1 MFKRLLS
8 YVLALGVAATAVY
21 VPVTVSAEFKEI
33 DEAVYDSY
41 PQEFTPLDI
50 SELANMSF
58 VDDVADDSVGGW
70 TDQGETN
77 DMRNFDKFGEQYF
90 SGVKFNII
98 DPQKNNGKAVI
109 TLRGQNKTDIINKAE
124 IPVGKKGA
132 GIYFLHASAYVQ
144 TNIATYTLVYEDGS
158 TYEQPIRN
166 NIENFNFWGA
176 SSSDVAWAAWTGSN
190 KSTTSASIYMYVM
203 TNPYPEKTIEKIVC
217 ETEGSG
223 AFDIIVAATLTD
235 SGPYKMIEK
244 DIGNVDTSD
253 WMTYEGYQTGSNR
266 GTVMDLTRYVTA
278 GAPSGKH
285 GYLKADGDKFVFED
299 GTEANFW
306 GTDTSATE
314 MFRSKEEINLR
325 LEEIASWGFNL
336 VRLHKY
342 DQPNNGQYNIY
353 TKDSGDDHFA
363 PKQVDSLCYMIA
375 KMKELG
381 MYLLLD
387 LKVTNTWNEDIN
399 IRNDVTDAST
409 MWLGYEDGTMRD
421 IHFLRELLGTY
432 NPYTGMTI
440 AEDPTV
446 CMIDFKN
453 ENTGTSVKKSDVS
466 GISDEVR
473 GRFNK
478 WLREKY
484 GTTEE
489 LKKAWTFNGT
499 ELLKDDENLENGT
512 VELQYSGERSGAQK
526 PRSSDS
532 LNFIADSM
540 INYSKTIN
548 EELDK
553 VGYKGLVTPTT
564 LWGADLTT
572 LLYVLTREESD
583 FVDSHDYWSHP
594 GGENSLHGNTHIGWN
609 KPVSML
615 ETNSFG
621 YMGRLF
627 NQSVYGLPHT
637 ITEWDEC
644 DLNPTMSEGFT
655 LMSVFASYQNWTAF
669 NFTAAMADFPSTMI
683 LSSTGERVNLKNNF
697 WKGDPSVIE
706 AYWTY
711 SNNPIKMASGP
722 AAALMKLRG
731 DVSPAKSGFYH
742 RMSQN
747 DYFNAQNTDLPH
759 NAHLG
764 LSGKTGLS
772 YDSKEYDP
780 DYNDNDILYRG
791 YMAQKLGIP
800 YVSDTGEFRTD
811 LNNATFELN
820 TEMSQA
826 VIGRLDGKKF
836 ETDDMIVEVVDNP
849 FATVNLTSL
858 DDEPI
863 WKSGSLLISTVGDQR
878 GTGEVRSRDGMS
890 LVHGGQFPMRVE
902 QITGSLTLKT
912 TDDITVYT
920 LDQAG
925 RRQGTAIVNRDKNG
939 WAVIDMNVDNACTNY
954 EVVKNSSVLE
964 RKANTH
970 IEYPQIEVKDLFT
983 DFAGYEWAKD
993 KITRN
998 VLWGT
1003 MKGVSETEFKPGNA
1017 ITRGDLA
1024 SAVVNATKLSAS
1036 TKEMFPDVD
1045 ESDVNYIAIKT
1056 LKASGV
1062 VSGDENGC
1070 FNPNEPVSRQDA
1082 LTIIWRA
1089 MEKGNVRH
1097 SKKSGNELNKFK
1109 DNANIKDYAKSGVEN
1124 MMAQKYV
1131 SELFNDINFDTDKP
1145 LTRVEAANIVYGI
1158 LWD

>member
-1 MFKRLLS
+1 MLKKLLS
-8 YVLALGVAATAVY
+8 CVLAFGITAAAVY
-21 VPVTVSAEFKEI
+21 TPVTVSAEFREI
-33 DEAVYDSY
+33 DESVYDSY
-41 PQEFTPLDI
+41 PQEFTTLDI
-50 SELANMSF
+50 SEIANMGFS
-58 VDDVADDSVGGW
+58 DDVADDNVGGW

-98 DPQKNNGKAVI
+98 DPQKNGGKAVI
-109 TLRGQNKTDIINKAE
+109 TLRGQNKTEIINKAE

-158 TYEQPIRN
+158 TYAQPIRN

-190 KSTTSASIYMYVM
+190 KSTTSASIYMYAM
-203 TNPYPEKTIEKIVC
+203 TNPYPEKTIEKLVC
-217 ETEGSG
+217 ETAGSG

-235 SGPYKMIEK
+235 SGPYRMIEK

-253 WMTYEGYQTGSNR
+253 WMIYEGYQTGSNR
-266 GTVMDLTRYVTA
+266 GTAMDLTRYVTA
-278 GAPSGKH
+278 DAPSGKH
-285 GYLKADGDKFVFED
+285 GYLKTDGDKFVFED
-299 GTEANFW
+299 GTVANFW
-306 GTDTSATE
+306 GADTSGPE
-314 MFRSKEEINLR
+314 MFRSKEEIDQR

-336 VRLHKY
+336 LRLHKY

-353 TKDSGDDHFA
+353 TKGSGEDHFA

-387 LKVTNTWNEDIN
+387 LKVTNTWNEDLN
-399 IRNDVTDAST
+399 IRSDVTDAST

-421 IHFLRELLGTY
+421 ILFLKELLGTY

-453 ENTGTSVKKSDVS
+453 ENTGTSVKRSDIS
-466 GISDEVR
+466 GISDEIR

-484 GTTEE
+484 GTTEK
-489 LKKAWTFNGT
+489 LKKAWSYAGN
-499 ELLKDDENLENGT
+499 ELLKDGENLEDGT
-512 VELQYSGERSGAQK
+512 VELQYNGERSGSQK
-526 PRSSDS
+526 QRTNDS

-540 INYSKTIN
+540 INYSNTIN
-548 EELDK
+548 KALSE

-564 LWGADLTT
+564 LFGSDYTT
-572 LLYVLTREESD
+572 IVYVLASKESD
-583 FVDSHDYWSHP
+583 FLDSHDYWSHP
-594 GGENSLHGNTHIGWN
+594 SGQNSLHGNIRIGWN
-609 KPVSML
+609 KPISML
-615 ETNSFG
+615 ETNDFG

-627 NQSVYGLPHT
+627 NQNVYGLPHT

-669 NFTAAMADFPSTMI
+669 NFTAGMGELPSTMI
-683 LSSTGERVNLKNNF
+683 LSGDGARVNLKNDYWF
-697 WKGDPSVIE
+697 GDPSVPDSL
-706 AYWTY
+706 WTY
-711 SNNPIKMASGP
+711 SNNPIKMAVGP
-722 AAALMKLRG
+722 AAAIMKLRG

-742 RMSQN
+742 RLSQN
-747 DYFNAQNTDLPH
+747 DYFNAQNTDLPK
-759 NAHLG
+759 NAYIG
-764 LSGKTGLS
+764 LSGKTGVS
-772 YDSKEYDP
+772 YDTKEYDP
-780 DYNDNDILYRG
+780 DYNDNDVLYRG

-811 LNNATFELN
+811 LKNATFELN

-836 ETDDMIVEVVDNP
+836 ETDDMIVEVVGNP
-849 FATVNLTSL
+849 FATINLTSL
-858 DDEPI
+858 DDKPI
-863 WKSGSLLISTVGDQR
+863 WKSDSMLISTVGDQR

-890 LVHGGQFPMRVE
+890 LVSGGNYPMRVE
-902 QITGSLTLKT
+902 QITGTLTLKT

-925 RRQGTAIVNRDKNG
+925 RRKGTAIVNRDKNG
-939 WAVIDMNVDNACTNY
+939 WAVIDMNIDNACTNY
-954 EVVKNSSVLE
+954 EVVKNSQVSE

-983 DFAGYEWAKD
+983 DFSGYEWAKD

-1024 SAVVNATKLSAS
+1024 SAVVNAAKLSAS
-1036 TKEMFPDVD
+1036 TKEMFADVD
-1045 ESDVNYIAIKT
+1045 ASDVNYNAIKT
-1056 LKASGV
+1056 LKAYGI

-1070 FNPNEPVSRQDA
+1070 FNPNVPVSRQDA

-1089 MEKGNVRH
+1089 IEAGNVRH
-1097 SKKSGNELNKFK
+1097 SEKNGNELNRFK
-1109 DNANIKDYAKSGVEN
+1109 DVEKINDYAKAGVEN
-1124 MMAQKYV
+1124 MMAQEYV
-1131 SELFNDINFDTDKP
+1131 SELFNDINFDADKL
-1145 LTRVEAANIVYGI
+1145 LTRAETANIVYGI

>member
-1 MFKRLLS
+1 MLKRLLS
-8 YVLALGVAATAVY
+8 YLLVLGVAMSAAS
-21 VPVTVSAEFKEI
+21 VPVSVSAEYREI
-33 DEAVYDSY
+33 DEALYDQY

-50 SELANMSF
+50 SGLANMGF
-58 VDDVADDSVGGW
+58 ADDVADDSAGGW
-70 TDQGETN
+70 TDQGEVN
-77 DMRNFDKFGEQYF
+77 DMRNFDRFGEQYF

-98 DPQKNNGKAVI
+98 DPQKNSGKAVI

-132 GIYFLHASAYVQ
+132 GVYFLHASAYVQ

-176 SSSDVAWAAWTGSN
+176 GSSDVAWAAWTGSN

-223 AFDIIVAATLTD
+223 AFDMIVAVTLTD
-235 SGPYKMIEK
+235 AGPYKMIAK

-253 WMTYEGYQTGSNR
+253 WMIYEGYQTGSNR
-266 GTVMDLTRYVTA
+266 GTAMDLTRYATA
-278 GAPSGKH
+278 DAPSGRH
-285 GYLKADGDKFVFED
+285 GYLKTDGDRFVFED

-306 GTDTSATE
+306 GTDTSAAE
-314 MFRSKEEINLR
+314 MFRSKEEIDLR

-342 DQPNNGQYNIY
+342 DQPNSAEYNIY
-353 TKDSGDDHFA
+353 TMGGGSDHFA
-363 PKQVDSLCYMIA
+363 TKQIDALCYMIA
-375 KMKELG
+375 KMKEMG

-387 LKVTNTWNEDIN
+387 LKVTGDRNEDLN
-399 IRNDVTDAST
+399 IRKDVTDANT
-409 MWLGYEDGTMRD
+409 MWLGYEDGTQRD
-421 IHFLRELLGTY
+421 IHFLKELLETY
-432 NPYTGMTI
+432 NPYTEMTI
-440 AEDPTV
+440 GEDPTV

-453 ENTGTSVKKSDVS
+453 ENTGTSVTRSDVA

-473 GRFNK
+473 DRFNQ
-478 WLREKY
+478 WLRGKY

-489 LKKAWTFNGT
+489 LRKAWNFAGT
-499 ELLKDDENLENGT
+499 ELLKENESLEDGT
-512 VELQYSGERSGAQK
+512 VELQYSGERAGSQK
-526 PRSSDS
+526 QRSADS

-540 INYSKTIN
+540 IHYSKTIN
-548 EELDK
+548 EALSE

-564 LWGADLTT
+564 LWGADFTT
-572 LLYVLTREESD
+572 MLYVLTSEESD

-594 GGENSLHGNTHIGWN
+594 SGENALHGKVQIGWN
-609 KPVSML
+609 KPISML
-615 ETNSFG
+615 ETNDFG

-627 NQSVYGLPHT
+627 NQNIYGMPHT

-669 NFTAAMADFPSTMI
+669 NFTASMADFPSTMI
-683 LSSTGERVNLKNNF
+683 LSSTGERVNLKNEF
-697 WKGDPSVIE
+697 WYGDPSVPDSF
-706 AYWTY
+706 WTY
-711 SNNPIKMASGP
+711 SNNPIKMAAGP
-722 AAALMKLRG
+722 AAAIMKLRG

-747 DYFNAQNTDLPH
+747 DYFNAQNTDIPKS
-759 NAHLG
+759 AYIG

-772 YDSKEYDP
+772 YDSKEYNP
-780 DYNDNDILYRG
+780 NYNDNDVLYRG

-811 LNNATFELN
+811 LKNATFELN
-820 TEMSQA
+820 TARSQA
-826 VIGRLDGKKF
+826 VIGRLDGKRF

-863 WKSGSLLISTVGDQR
+863 WRSGSLLISTVGDQR

-890 LVHGGQFPMRVE
+890 LVKPAQFPMRVE

-912 TDDITVYT
+912 RDDITVYT

-925 RRQGTAIVNRDKNG
+925 RRQGTAIVTRDKNG

-954 EVVKNSSVLE
+954 EVVKNSDISE

-970 IEYPQIEVKDLFT
+970 IEYPQIEVKDLFC
-983 DFAGYEWAKD
+983 DLEGYEWAKD

-1003 MKGVSETEFKPGNA
+1003 MKGVSETEFRPGGA

-1024 SAVVNATKLSAS
+1024 SAVVSATKLSS
-1036 TKEMFPDVD
+1036 SSKETFPDVGED
-1045 ESDVNYIAIKT
+1045 DVNYNAIKT
-1056 LKASGV
+1056 LKAYGV

-1070 FNPNEPVSRQDA
+1070 FCPSAPVTRQDA
-1082 LTIIWRA
+1082 LVMIWRA
-1089 MEKGNVRH
+1089 IEAGNVQH
-1097 SKKSGNELNKFK
+1097 KKKDGNGLTRFK
-1109 DNANIKDYAKSGVEN
+1109 DNAEIEDYAKSAVEN

-1131 SELFNDINFDTDKP
+1131 SELFTDINFDANRP
-1145 LTRVEAANIVYGI
+1145 LSRAEAANIVYGI